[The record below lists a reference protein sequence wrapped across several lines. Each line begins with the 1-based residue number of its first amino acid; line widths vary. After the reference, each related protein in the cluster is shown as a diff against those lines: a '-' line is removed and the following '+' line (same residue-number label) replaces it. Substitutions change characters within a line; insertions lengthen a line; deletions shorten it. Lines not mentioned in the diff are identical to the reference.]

1 MAVAAKSARQEEEI
15 RTYVSLW
22 PSHILHPL
30 PPQRQLH
37 QHHHGRVVHKPSC
50 YLDIVGGREMAVTA
64 ALFNRSRADNLSR
77 WPHVTRRIVFPQPI
91 ALVPI
96 RA

>member
-50 YLDIVGGREMAVTA
+50 YLDIVGGREMAGHGCSIQSI
-64 ALFNRSRADNLSR
+64 ALADNPISVEMVLSRA
-77 WPHVTRRIVFPQPI
+77 
-91 ALVPI
+91 
-96 RA
+96 